1 MSVEAVQLGQKIK
14 IIREALGMTQ
24 EKLAENAEIS
34 LKHLG
39 EIERGRGNPTLS
51 TLVALSK
58 ALNVSLSDLTDL
70 GDKDHSPDAVSL
82 EIRALVE
89 RQDRQ
94 TRHKALRVLKAML
107 THEK

>member
-1 MSVEAVQLGQKIK
+1 MSDEAVQLGQKIR
-14 IIREALGMTQ
+14 IIREALGTTQ

-51 TLVALSK
+51 TMVALSK

-70 GDKDHSPDAVSL
+70 GDKDHSPDTVSL

-94 TRHKALRVLKAML
+94 TRDQALRVLKAL
-107 THEK
+107 LDQG